1 MMAKGNNK
9 VSKTVPIK
17 STSNRGSSDQ
27 QLFAKIQL
35 VLNESTES
43 LPNKQFRSDS
53 CLKILSNLN
62 TRLENKNSSSH
73 HYDRTVFRKLS
84 RARPGFS
91 KYVNSLVQQEGKME
105 QNPEPSKDAIQT
117 PLRSGR

>member
-62 TRLENKNSSSH
+62 TRLENKSSSSQ

-105 QNPEPSKDAIQT
+105 QNSEPSKDAIQT

>member
-1 MMAKGNNK
+1 MAKGNNK

-62 TRLENKNSSSH
+62 TRLENKSSSSQ

-105 QNPEPSKDAIQT
+105 QNSEPSKDAIQT